1 MKRSAFAII
10 TFLFIAFAAKGQS
23 IEEIQTSKDYIW
35 GTGNAST
42 LKKADNEA
50 LAALISQISTNVSS
64 KFEQLTEGGTNGDQ
78 ATVDETFKS
87 VINTYSRATLNNT
100 RRIVIQNEPEA
111 VVMRYIKVAEIQRIF
126 DGRKTKIL
134 DFAQEATRAEKKA
147 QVADALRYY
156 YWALVLLQSYPD
168 GNFLTLKDEDGKDL
182 LLSTWIP
189 KQMNDIFSNLKVSM
203 ESTHLDGDL
212 KTINLRVLYKGQ
224 PARNYDYTYF
234 DGRDWSNIFSAKD
247 GTGIVELPVLANAR
261 NLQLRTEYMFEGEAN
276 IDNEL
281 AEVMGTVNP
290 ISMRN
295 CALKLEGEEPKP
307 GEEKT
312 EDVQLANADSAATTN
327 SGMRF
332 LSAMESAAYEDAM
345 KKVESAI
352 RTRNYDGIQSL
363 CTESGYDMFNRL
375 IKYGQAKIVS
385 EPQFKFLECNGEVTC
400 RSLPMSFKFKSNQR
414 TFVEDV
420 VFTLNKEGKIDC
432 LSFGLNK
439 PAVDDIM
446 NQTSWNDTVRNV
458 LINFLESYKTAYALK
473 RYEYINSI
481 FSDDALIITGSVL
494 KHTVANEGQPMS
506 KQAVKYTRQTKSEY
520 MKKLQHIFRSS
531 EFINLRFADNQ
542 VRKSGVGGEIY
553 GIQIKQD
560 YFSSSYGDTGYL
572 FLMVDL
578 NNPKE
583 PVIHVRTWQPE
594 KDPNFADRLKP
605 LLNRPFR
612 RTRSTYISNVKDI

>member
-1 MKRSAFAII
+1 MKRSAFII
-10 TFLFIAFAAKGQS
+10 VTFLFIALAAKGQS

-35 GTGNAST
+35 GTGNAAT

-50 LAALISQISTNVSS
+50 LAALISQISS
-64 KFEQLTEGGTNGDQ
+64 KFEQLTEGGMNGDQ

-134 DFAQEATRAEKKA
+134 DFAQEAIRAEKKA

-168 GNFLTLKDEDGKDL
+168 GNFLTMKDEEGKDL
-182 LLSTWIP
+182 LLTTWIP

-212 KTINLRVLYKGQ
+212 KTINLKVLYKGQ

-281 AEVMGTVNP
+281 SEVMGTVNP
-290 ISMRN
+290 IAMRN

-312 EDVQLANADSAATTN
+312 EEALMAESDSATTTN
-327 SGMRF
+327 SGMHY
-332 LSAMESAAYEDAM
+332 LSTMESAAYDDTM
-345 KKVESAI
+345 KKVEKAI
-352 RTRNYDGIQSL
+352 RTRNFTDIQSL

-375 IKYGQAKIVS
+375 IKYGQGKIIN
-385 EPQFKFLECNGEVTC
+385 EPEFRFLECNGEVTC
-400 RSLPMSFKFKSNQR
+400 RSLPMSFKFSNQR

-473 RYEYINSI
+473 RYDYINSI

-494 KHTVANEGQPMS
+494 KHTASNEGQAMS

-594 KDPNFADRLKP
+594 KDPNFGLIDLSH
-605 LLNRPFR
+605 F
-612 RTRSTYISNVKDI
+612 

>member
-1 MKRSAFAII
+1 MKRSAFII
-10 TFLFIAFAAKGQS
+10 VTFLFIALAAKGQS

-35 GTGNAST
+35 GTGNAAS

-64 KFEQLTEGGTNGDQ
+64 KFEQLTEGGTDGDK

-134 DFAQEATRAEKKA
+134 DFAQEAIRAEKKA

-168 GNFLTLKDEDGKDL
+168 GNFLTMKDEEGKDL
-182 LLSTWIP
+182 LLTTWIP

-212 KTINLRVLYKGQ
+212 KTINLKVLYKGQ

-261 NLQLRTEYMFEGEAN
+261 NLQLRTEYIFEGEAN

-281 AEVMGTVNP
+281 SEVMGTVNP
-290 ISMRN
+290 ITMRN
-295 CALKLEGEEPKP
+295 CALKLEGDEPKP
-307 GEEKT
+307 GVEKA
-312 EDVQLANADSAATTN
+312 EDVQLAGTDSATTTN
-327 SGMRF
+327 NGLRF
-332 LSAMESAAYEDAM
+332 LSTMQSAAYEDTM
-345 KKVESAI
+345 KKVESSI
-352 RTRNYDGIQSL
+352 RTRNYDGIQDL
-363 CTESGYDMFNRL
+363 CTKNGYDMFNSL

-400 RSLPMSFKFKSNQR
+400 RSLPLSFKFKSNQR

-473 RYEYINSI
+473 RYDYINSI

-494 KHTVANEGQPMS
+494 KHTVSNEGQAMS

-594 KDPNFADRLKP
+594 KDPDFGLIDLSH
-605 LLNRPFR
+605 F
-612 RTRSTYISNVKDI
+612 

>member
-1 MKRSAFAII
+1 MKRSAFII
-10 TFLFIAFAAKGQS
+10 VTFLFIALAAKGQS

-35 GTGNAST
+35 GTGNAAS

-64 KFEQLTEGGTNGDQ
+64 KFEQLTEGGTDGDK

-134 DFAQEATRAEKKA
+134 DFAQEAIRAEKKA

-168 GNFLTLKDEDGKDL
+168 GNFLTMKDEEGKDL
-182 LLSTWIP
+182 LLTTWIP

-212 KTINLRVLYKGQ
+212 KTINLKVLYKGQ

-281 AEVMGTVNP
+281 SEVMGTVNP
-290 ISMRN
+290 ITMRN
-295 CALKLEGEEPKP
+295 CALKLEGDEPKP
-307 GEEKT
+307 GVEKA
-312 EDVQLANADSAATTN
+312 EDVQLAGTDNATTTN
-327 SGMRF
+327 NGIRF
-332 LSAMESAAYEDAM
+332 LSTMQSAAYEDTM
-345 KKVESAI
+345 KKVESSI
-352 RTRNYDGIQSL
+352 RTRNYDGIQDL
-363 CTESGYDMFNRL
+363 CTKNGYDMFNSL

-400 RSLPMSFKFKSNQR
+400 RSLPLSFKFKSNQR

-473 RYEYINSI
+473 RYDYINSI

-494 KHTVANEGQPMS
+494 KHTVSNEGQAMS

-594 KDPNFADRLKP
+594 KDPDFGLIDLSH
-605 LLNRPFR
+605 F
-612 RTRSTYISNVKDI
+612 

>member
-1 MKRSAFAII
+1 MKRSAFII
-10 TFLFIAFAAKGQS
+10 VTFLFIALAAKGQS

-35 GTGNAST
+35 GTGNAAT

-64 KFEQLTEGGTNGDQ
+64 KFEQLTEGGMNGDQ

-134 DFAQEATRAEKKA
+134 DFAQDAIRAEKKA

-168 GNFLTLKDEDGKDL
+168 GNFLTMKDEEGKDL
-182 LLSTWIP
+182 LLTTWIP

-212 KTINLRVLYKGQ
+212 KTINLKVLYKGQ

-281 AEVMGTVNP
+281 SEVMGTVNP
-290 ISMRN
+290 IAMRN

-312 EDVQLANADSAATTN
+312 EEALMAESDSATTTN
-327 SGMRF
+327 SGMHY
-332 LSAMESAAYEDAM
+332 LSTMESAAYDDTM
-345 KKVESAI
+345 KKVEKAI
-352 RTRNYDGIQSL
+352 RTRNFTDIQSL

-375 IKYGQAKIVS
+375 IKYGQGKIIN
-385 EPQFKFLECNGEVTC
+385 EPEFRFLECNGEVTC
-400 RSLPMSFKFKSNQR
+400 RSLPMSFKFSNQR

-473 RYEYINSI
+473 RYDYINSI

-494 KHTVANEGQPMS
+494 KHTASNEGQAMS

-594 KDPNFADRLKP
+594 KDPNFGLIDLSH
-605 LLNRPFR
+605 F
-612 RTRSTYISNVKDI
+612 

>member
-363 CTESGYDMFNRL
+363 CTENGYDMFNRL

-594 KDPNFADRLKP
+594 KDPNFGLIDLSH
-605 LLNRPFR
+605 F
-612 RTRSTYISNVKDI
+612 

>member
-1 MKRSAFAII
+1 MKRSAFII
-10 TFLFIAFAAKGQS
+10 VTFLFIALAAKGQS

-35 GTGNAST
+35 GTGNAAS

-64 KFEQLTEGGTNGDQ
+64 KFEQLTEGGTDGDK
-78 ATVDETFKS
+78 ATVAETIKS

-134 DFAQEATRAEKKA
+134 DFAQEAIRAEKKA

-168 GNFLTLKDEDGKDL
+168 GNFLTMKDEEGKDL
-182 LLSTWIP
+182 LLTTWIP

-212 KTINLRVLYKGQ
+212 KTINLKVLYKGQ

-281 AEVMGTVNP
+281 SEVMGTVNP
-290 ISMRN
+290 ITMRN

-307 GEEKT
+307 GVEKA
-312 EDVQLANADSAATTN
+312 EDVQLAGTDSATTTN
-327 SGMRF
+327 NGIRF
-332 LSAMESAAYEDAM
+332 LSTMQSAAYEDTM
-345 KKVESAI
+345 KKVESSI
-352 RTRNYDGIQSL
+352 RTRNYDGIQDL
-363 CTESGYDMFNRL
+363 CTKNGYDMFNSL

-400 RSLPMSFKFKSNQR
+400 RSLPLSFKFKSNQR

-473 RYEYINSI
+473 RYDYINSI

-494 KHTVANEGQPMS
+494 KHTVSNEGQAMS

-594 KDPNFADRLKP
+594 KDPDFGLIDLSH
-605 LLNRPFR
+605 F
-612 RTRSTYISNVKDI
+612 

>member
-1 MKRSAFAII
+1 MYKR
-10 TFLFIAFAAKGQS
+10 Q
-23 IEEIQTSKDYIW
+23 
-35 GTGNAST
+35 
-42 LKKADNEA
+42 
-50 LAALISQISTNVSS
+50 
-64 KFEQLTEGGTNGDQ
+64 
-78 ATVDETFKS
+78 
-87 VINTYSRATLNNT
+87 
-100 RRIVIQNEPEA
+100 
-111 VVMRYIKVAEIQRIF
+111 
-126 DGRKTKIL
+126 
-134 DFAQEATRAEKKA
+134 
-147 QVADALRYY
+147 
-156 YWALVLLQSYPD
+156 
-168 GNFLTLKDEDGKDL
+168 
-182 LLSTWIP
+182 
-189 KQMNDIFSNLKVSM
+189 
-203 ESTHLDGDL
+203 
-212 KTINLRVLYKGQ
+212 
-224 PARNYDYTYF
+224 YF

-281 AEVMGTVNP
+281 SEVMGTVNP
-290 ISMRN
+290 IAMRN

-312 EDVQLANADSAATTN
+312 EEALMAESDSATTTN
-327 SGMRF
+327 SGMHY
-332 LSAMESAAYEDAM
+332 LSTMESAAYDDTM
-345 KKVESAI
+345 KKVEKAI
-352 RTRNYDGIQSL
+352 RTRNFTDIQSL
-363 CTESGYDMFNRL
+363 CTESGYEMFNRL
-375 IKYGQAKIVS
+375 IKYGQGKIIN
-385 EPQFKFLECNGEVTC
+385 EPEFRFLECNGEVTC
-400 RSLPMSFKFKSNQR
+400 RSLPMSFKFSNQR

-473 RYEYINSI
+473 RYDYINSI

-494 KHTVANEGQPMS
+494 KHTASNEGQAMS

-594 KDPNFADRLKP
+594 KDPNFGLIDLSH
-605 LLNRPFR
+605 F
-612 RTRSTYISNVKDI
+612 

>member
-1 MKRSAFAII
+1 MKRSAFII
-10 TFLFIAFAAKGQS
+10 VTFLFIALAAKGQS

-35 GTGNAST
+35 GTGNAAS

-64 KFEQLTEGGTNGDQ
+64 KFEQLTEGGTDGDK

-134 DFAQEATRAEKKA
+134 DFAQEAIRAEKKA

-168 GNFLTLKDEDGKDL
+168 GNFLTMKDEEGKDL
-182 LLSTWIP
+182 LLTTWIP

-212 KTINLRVLYKGQ
+212 KTINLKVLYKGQ

-247 GTGIVELPVLANAR
+247 GIGIVELPVLANAR

-281 AEVMGTVNP
+281 SEVMGTVNP
-290 ISMRN
+290 ITMRN
-295 CALKLEGEEPKP
+295 CALKLEGDEPKP
-307 GEEKT
+307 GVEKA
-312 EDVQLANADSAATTN
+312 EDVQLAGTDSATTTN
-327 SGMRF
+327 NGIRF
-332 LSAMESAAYEDAM
+332 LSTMQSAAYEDTM
-345 KKVESAI
+345 KKVESSI
-352 RTRNYDGIQSL
+352 RTRNYDGIQDL
-363 CTESGYDMFNRL
+363 CTKNGYDMFNSL

-400 RSLPMSFKFKSNQR
+400 RSLPLSFKFKSNQR

-473 RYEYINSI
+473 RYDYINSI

-494 KHTVANEGQPMS
+494 KHTVSNEGQAMS

-594 KDPNFADRLKP
+594 KDPDFGLIDLSH
-605 LLNRPFR
+605 F
-612 RTRSTYISNVKDI
+612 

>member
-1 MKRSAFAII
+1 MKRSAFII
-10 TFLFIAFAAKGQS
+10 VTFLFIALAAKGQS

-35 GTGNAST
+35 GTGNAAS

-64 KFEQLTEGGTNGDQ
+64 KFEQLTEGGTDGDK

-134 DFAQEATRAEKKA
+134 DFAQEAIRAEKKA

-168 GNFLTLKDEDGKDL
+168 GNFLTMKDEEGKDL
-182 LLSTWIP
+182 LLTTWIP

-212 KTINLRVLYKGQ
+212 KTINLKVLYKGQ

-281 AEVMGTVNP
+281 SEVMGTVNP
-290 ISMRN
+290 ITMRN
-295 CALKLEGEEPKP
+295 CALKLEGDEPKP
-307 GEEKT
+307 GVEKA
-312 EDVQLANADSAATTN
+312 EDVQLAGTDSATTTN
-327 SGMRF
+327 NGIRF
-332 LSAMESAAYEDAM
+332 LSTMQSAAYEDTM
-345 KKVESAI
+345 KKVESSI
-352 RTRNYDGIQSL
+352 RTRNYDGIQDL
-363 CTESGYDMFNRL
+363 CTKNGYDMFNSL

-400 RSLPMSFKFKSNQR
+400 RSLPLSFKFKSNQR

-473 RYEYINSI
+473 RYDYINSI

-494 KHTVANEGQPMS
+494 KHTVSNEGQAMS

-594 KDPNFADRLKP
+594 KDPDFGLIDLSH
-605 LLNRPFR
+605 F
-612 RTRSTYISNVKDI
+612 

>member
-1 MKRSAFAII
+1 MKRSAFII
-10 TFLFIAFAAKGQS
+10 VTFLFIALAAKGQS

-35 GTGNAST
+35 GTGNAAS

-64 KFEQLTEGGTNGDQ
+64 KFEQLTEGGTDGDK

-134 DFAQEATRAEKKA
+134 DFAQEAIRAEKKA

-168 GNFLTLKDEDGKDL
+168 GNFLTMKDEEGKDL
-182 LLSTWIP
+182 LLTTWIP

-212 KTINLRVLYKGQ
+212 KTINLKVLYKGQ

-281 AEVMGTVNP
+281 SEVMGTVNP
-290 ISMRN
+290 ITMRN
-295 CALKLEGEEPKP
+295 CALKLEGDEPKP

-312 EDVQLANADSAATTN
+312 EEALMAESDSATTTN
-327 SGMRF
+327 SGMHY
-332 LSAMESAAYEDAM
+332 LSTMESAAYDDTM
-345 KKVESAI
+345 KKVEKAI
-352 RTRNYDGIQSL
+352 RTRNFTDIQSL

-375 IKYGQAKIVS
+375 IKYGQGKIIN
-385 EPQFKFLECNGEVTC
+385 EPEFRFLECNGEVTC
-400 RSLPMSFKFKSNQR
+400 RSLPMSFKFSNQR

-473 RYEYINSI
+473 RYDYINSI

-494 KHTVANEGQPMS
+494 KHTASNEGQAMS

-594 KDPNFADRLKP
+594 KDPNFGLIDLSH
-605 LLNRPFR
+605 F
-612 RTRSTYISNVKDI
+612 

>member
-1 MKRSAFAII
+1 MKRSAFII
-10 TFLFIAFAAKGQS
+10 VTFLFIALAAKGQS

-35 GTGNAST
+35 GTGNAAT

-64 KFEQLTEGGTNGDQ
+64 KFEQLTEGGMNGDQ

-134 DFAQEATRAEKKA
+134 DFAQEAIRAEKKA

-168 GNFLTLKDEDGKDL
+168 GNFLTMKDEEGKDL
-182 LLSTWIP
+182 LLTTWIP

-212 KTINLRVLYKGQ
+212 KTINLKVLYKGQ

-281 AEVMGTVNP
+281 SEVMGTVNP
-290 ISMRN
+290 IAMRN

-312 EDVQLANADSAATTN
+312 EEALMAESDSATTTN
-327 SGMRF
+327 SGMHY
-332 LSAMESAAYEDAM
+332 LSTMESAAYDDTM
-345 KKVESAI
+345 KKVEKAI
-352 RTRNYDGIQSL
+352 RTRNFTDIQSL

-375 IKYGQAKIVS
+375 IKYGQGKIIN
-385 EPQFKFLECNGEVTC
+385 EPEFRFLECNGEVTC
-400 RSLPMSFKFKSNQR
+400 RSLPMSFKFSNQR

-473 RYEYINSI
+473 RYDYINSI

-494 KHTVANEGQPMS
+494 KHTASNEGQAMS

-594 KDPNFADRLKP
+594 KDPNFGLIDLSH
-605 LLNRPFR
+605 F
-612 RTRSTYISNVKDI
+612 

>member
-1 MKRSAFAII
+1 MKKDAFAII
-10 TFLFIAFAAKGQS
+10 AFLFIAFAAKGQS

-35 GTGNAST
+35 GTGNAAT

-64 KFEQLTEGGTNGDQ
+64 KFEQLTEGGMDGDK

-134 DFAQEATRAEKKA
+134 DFAQEAVKAEKKA

-168 GNFLTLKDEDGKDL
+168 GNFLTMKDEDGKDL
-182 LLSTWIP
+182 LLTTWIP
-189 KQMNDIFSNLKVSM
+189 KQMNDIFSNLKISM

-212 KTINLRVLYKGQ
+212 KTINLKVLYKGQ

-281 AEVMGTVNP
+281 SEVMGTVNP
-290 ISMRN
+290 IAMRN

-312 EDVQLANADSAATTN
+312 EDVLMANSDSATTTN
-327 SGMRF
+327 SSMRF
-332 LSAMESAAYEDAM
+332 LSTMESAAYEDTM
-345 KKVESAI
+345 KEVEKAI
-352 RTRNYDGIQSL
+352 RTRNFDNIQAL
-363 CTESGYDMFNRL
+363 CTENGYDMFNRL

-494 KHTVANEGQPMS
+494 KHTAANEGQPIS

-531 EFINLRFADNQ
+531 EYINLRFADNQ

-594 KDPNFADRLKP
+594 KDPNFGLIDLSH
-605 LLNRPFR
+605 F
-612 RTRSTYISNVKDI
+612 

>member
-1 MKRSAFAII
+1 MKRSAFII
-10 TFLFIAFAAKGQS
+10 VTFLFIALAAKGQS

-35 GTGNAST
+35 GTGNAAS

-64 KFEQLTEGGTNGDQ
+64 KFEQLTEGGTDGDK

-111 VVMRYIKVAEIQRIF
+111 VVMSYIKVAEIQRIF

-134 DFAQEATRAEKKA
+134 DFAQEAIRAEKKA

-168 GNFLTLKDEDGKDL
+168 GNFLTMKDEEGKDL
-182 LLSTWIP
+182 LLTTWIP

-212 KTINLRVLYKGQ
+212 KTINLKVLYKGQ

-281 AEVMGTVNP
+281 SEVMGTVNP
-290 ISMRN
+290 ITMRN
-295 CALKLEGEEPKP
+295 CALKLEGDEPKP
-307 GEEKT
+307 GVEKA
-312 EDVQLANADSAATTN
+312 EDVQLAGTDSATTTN
-327 SGMRF
+327 NGIRF
-332 LSAMESAAYEDAM
+332 LSTMQSAAYEDTM
-345 KKVESAI
+345 KKVESSI
-352 RTRNYDGIQSL
+352 RTRNYDGIQDL
-363 CTESGYDMFNRL
+363 CTKNGYDMFNSL

-400 RSLPMSFKFKSNQR
+400 RSLPLSFKFKSNQR

-473 RYEYINSI
+473 RYDYINSI

-494 KHTVANEGQPMS
+494 KHTVSNEGQAMS

-594 KDPNFADRLKP
+594 KDPDFGLIDLSH
-605 LLNRPFR
+605 F
-612 RTRSTYISNVKDI
+612 

>member
-1 MKRSAFAII
+1 MKRSAFII
-10 TFLFIAFAAKGQS
+10 VTFLFIALAAKGQS
-23 IEEIQTSKDYIW
+23 IEEIQTTKDYIW
-35 GTGNAST
+35 GTGNAAS

-64 KFEQLTEGGTNGDQ
+64 KFEQLTEGGTDGDK

-134 DFAQEATRAEKKA
+134 DFAQEAIRAEKKA

-168 GNFLTLKDEDGKDL
+168 GNFLTMKDEEGKDL
-182 LLSTWIP
+182 LLTTWIP

-212 KTINLRVLYKGQ
+212 KTINLKVLYKGQ

-281 AEVMGTVNP
+281 SEVMGTVNP
-290 ISMRN
+290 IAMRN
-295 CALKLEGEEPKP
+295 CALKLEGDEPKP
-307 GEEKT
+307 GVEKA
-312 EDVQLANADSAATTN
+312 EDVQLAGTDNATTTN
-327 SGMRF
+327 NGIRF
-332 LSAMESAAYEDAM
+332 LSTMQSAAYEDTM
-345 KKVESAI
+345 KKVESSI
-352 RTRNYDGIQSL
+352 RTRNYDGIQDL
-363 CTESGYDMFNRL
+363 CTKNGYDMFNSL

-400 RSLPMSFKFKSNQR
+400 RSLPLSFKFKSNQR

-473 RYEYINSI
+473 RYDYINSI

-494 KHTVANEGQPMS
+494 KHTVSNEGQAMS

-594 KDPNFADRLKP
+594 KDPDFGLIDLSH
-605 LLNRPFR
+605 F
-612 RTRSTYISNVKDI
+612 